1 MKIVQK
7 QLLLSAAITA
17 TLSLNVHAQDSR
29 FDHSLKL
36 GFEGGYYD
44 YAESTVQK
52 PKFMENEGGLYGAFG
67 EYKLHV
73 NDMHAFLPDA
83 LMLESNIKGGTV
95 DYTSDGTGSRDGD
108 GQFLAE
114 ARVLLGKEF
123 QATYAMK
130 LTPFLG
136 FGYRY
141 LNDENSKKRTSTG
154 HSDYERESNYWYV
167 PVGVK
172 MNTEINQDWNLD
184 VAAEYDIF
192 IEGEQKTHLSDVRPY
207 WPNVVNQQNNGYGVR
222 ASIDLV
228 KKTHSVGFLVGTYMH
243 WWDIGNSDFVYGG
256 YEPKNQTIETGIR
269 VGLTF

>member
-1 MKIVQK
+1 MKTLQK
-7 QLLLSAAITA
+7 QLLLFVAITA
-17 TLSLNVHAQDSR
+17 SLNVHAQDSR
-29 FDHSLKL
+29 FEHSLKF

-73 NDMHAFLPDA
+73 NNMHALLPDA
-83 LMLESNIKGGTV
+83 FMLEGNIKGGTI
-95 DYTSDGTGSRDGD
+95 DYTSDGSGSRDGD

-123 QATYAMK
+123 QAANTIK

-141 LNDENSKKRTSTG
+141 LNDENSNKRTTTS
-154 HSDYERESNYWYV
+154 HSDYERESNYWYI

-172 MNTEINQDWNLD
+172 MNSQINQDWALD
-184 VAAEYDIF
+184 VSAEYDIF
-192 IEGEQKTHLSDVRPY
+192 IEGEQKSHLSDVRSY
-207 WPNVVNQQNNGYGVR
+207 YPNITNQQNYGYGVR

-228 KKTHSVGFLVGTYMH
+228 KKTDSVGFLVGTYMR
-243 WWDIGNSDFVYGG
+243 WWDIADSNYMYGG
-256 YEPKNQTIETGIR
+256 YEPENQTIETGLR
-269 VGLTF
+269 VGITF